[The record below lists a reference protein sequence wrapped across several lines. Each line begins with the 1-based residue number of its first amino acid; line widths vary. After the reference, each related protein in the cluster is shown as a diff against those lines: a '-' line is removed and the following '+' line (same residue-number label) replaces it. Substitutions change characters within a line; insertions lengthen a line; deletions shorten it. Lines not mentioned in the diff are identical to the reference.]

1 MSGVHAVLYN
11 DLSRDNCRVVASA
24 FDDETPATMW
34 KIVHVLRV
42 TGMQVFIIN
51 HVDVCMP
58 SFPQFAA
65 FLQSDDLC

>member
-1 MSGVHAVLYN
+1 MYAVLYN

-24 FDDETPATMW
+24 FDDETPAAMRE
-34 KIVHVLRV
+34 IVHVLRV

-58 SFPQFAA
+58 SFAEFAA

>member
-1 MSGVHAVLYN
+1 MYAVLYN
-11 DLSRDNCRVVASA
+11 DLPRDNCRVVASA
-24 FDDETPATMW
+24 FDDETSAAMR

-42 TGMQVFIIN
+42 TGMQVFIIYYVN
-51 HVDVCMP
+51 VCMP